1 MIKRKTFIKGTIIG
15 LFSIFLASCSEND
28 MRERVRALAQ
38 SSELSTV
45 EYTIT
50 KVIKANDEAF
60 YTIGDRKIL
69 FSCKAIVKAGVNLAN
84 FNEKDI
90 TINDSEKAITIM
102 LPAPEVL
109 SFNMPIEDAEIVYQK
124 VGTLRLDFT
133 AEQRND
139 LLRQGEEDI
148 KADLERLGVL
158 KDAEENTKMF
168 FEAVLQQ
175 LGYKNINI
183 IFKKN
188 RKEAKS

>member
-1 MIKRKTFIKGTIIG
+1 MGFAILLLTG
-15 LFSIFLASCSEND
+15 CSEGN
-28 MRERVRALAQ
+28 MKERVRALAQ

-50 KVIKANDEAF
+50 KVVKANDEAF

-69 FSCKAIVKAGVNLAN
+69 FSCKAIVKAGVNLAD
-84 FNEKDI
+84 FKEKDI
-90 TINDSEKAITIM
+90 NIDDSKKAITIM

-109 SFNMPIEDAEIVYQK
+109 SFNMPIEEAKIVYEK
-124 VGTLRLDFT
+124 VGALRLDFT

-148 KADLERLGVL
+148 RADLERLGVL

-183 IFKKN
+183 IFKKY